1 MLFMYMAHFPHSYTK
16 KRAPRVRVPNEEPVS
31 FNIQDKRVTATL
43 QKISLTGGLAR
54 INSNPGRITLAE
66 IRLNTAAGPVR
77 GLVEFLP
84 PFKKHNAYDVPFRF
98 IALDELDQARLKKTL
113 HLMQQQGFGE

>member
-1 MLFMYMAHFPHSYTK
+1 MLSRMAHVPQMFSK
-16 KRAPRVRVPNEEPVS
+16 VRAPRVRVPNEEPVS

-54 INSNPGRITLAE
+54 LKTNPGRITLAE
-66 IRLNTAAGPVR
+66 IRLNTTAGPVR
-77 GLVEFLP
+77 GVVEFLAP
-84 PFKKHNAYDVPFRF
+84 LKKHNAYDVPFRF